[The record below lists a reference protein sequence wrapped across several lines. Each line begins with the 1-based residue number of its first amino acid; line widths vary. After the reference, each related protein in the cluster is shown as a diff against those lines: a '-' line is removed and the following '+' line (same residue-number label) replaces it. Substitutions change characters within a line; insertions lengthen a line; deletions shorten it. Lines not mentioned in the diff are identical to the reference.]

1 MFVPAMALSLVAV
14 VASVHRY
21 NERQTSS
28 LLSLV
33 TLPFTFTTTTIRI
46 LALALILSVYPVLWS
61 AVLLAGLALALLVLN
76 LVCTRQS
83 RQRLP
88 GQEEEE
94 EARPCLLV
102 RLPALALTSLAS
114 IISPLGYNSDRQLS
128 QTEVRGGLLILLNYF
143 LVMLGL
149 GVGLATSSYYYVP
162 NIYQGITMSALDL
175 KVKIPEMN
183 LAVELSR
190 GMDINVVVPSREL
203 DLGSASDLVAD
214 LETDDNWD
222 LIFSLALPSLAV
234 VLSLPLTIT
243 RVALLGL
250 DCLLI
255 RTSRLAENMS
265 EARRGL
271 GGRLSLSLCCGVIS
285 AIVTSITFL
294 AVIALLVLKLT
305 PN

>member
-1 MFVPAMALSLVAV
+1 MFVPAMALSLLAV
-14 VASVHRY
+14 VTSVHRY

-28 LLSLV
+28 LLTLV
-33 TLPFTFTTTTIRI
+33 TLPFTFTTTTVRI
-46 LALALILSVYPVLWS
+46 LALALIISVYPILWS
-61 AVLLAGLALALLVLN
+61 TVLIAGLGAALLVLN
-76 LVCTRQS
+76 LLCV
-83 RQRLP
+83 RQRQLEEK
-88 GQEEEE
+88 QETS
-94 EARPCLLV
+94 CLLM
-102 RLPALALTSLAS
+102 RLPALSLRALAS
-114 IISPLGYNSDRQLS
+114 IISPLGYNSDSQLN
-128 QTEVRGGLLILLNYF
+128 QTRVRGGLLILLNYF

-175 KVKIPEMN
+175 KVKIPEMS
-183 LAVELSR
+183 LAVELSQ
-190 GMDINVVVPSREL
+190 GMDINVIVPSREL

-285 AIVTSITFL
+285 AIVTSITLL
-294 AVIALLVLKLT
+294 AVIALIVLKLT

>member
-1 MFVPAMALSLVAV
+1 
-14 VASVHRY
+14 
-21 NERQTSS
+21 
-28 LLSLV
+28 
-33 TLPFTFTTTTIRI
+33 
-46 LALALILSVYPVLWS
+46 
-61 AVLLAGLALALLVLN
+61 
-76 LVCTRQS
+76 
-83 RQRLP
+83 
-88 GQEEEE
+88 
-94 EARPCLLV
+94 
-102 RLPALALTSLAS
+102 
-114 IISPLGYNSDRQLS
+114 
-128 QTEVRGGLLILLNYF
+128 
-143 LVMLGL
+143 
-149 GVGLATSSYYYVP
+149 
-162 NIYQGITMSALDL
+162 MSALDL

>member
-28 LLSLV
+28 LLTLV

-76 LVCTRQS
+76 LVCARQS

-88 GQEEEE
+88 EQQEEEG
-94 EARPCLLV
+94 RSCLLV

-234 VLSLPLTIT
+234 ILSLPLTIT

-255 RTSRLAENMS
+255 RKSKLAENVT

-285 AIVTSITFL
+285 ALITSLTLLAIVALIVMKL
-294 AVIALLVLKLT
+294 APK
-305 PN
+305 